1 MDPQELTQEVTQD
14 MTQNL
19 PIMSTQDAVY
29 SDPVQTET
37 VVLSPDLSLTIEY
50 KVTAG
55 ELLLAALLTFMT
67 FTFLLHWAYQTIFRR
82 G

>member
-1 MDPQELTQEVTQD
+1 METQEMPQEITQD

-19 PIMSTQDAVY
+19 PIMSTKDAVY
-29 SDPVQTET
+29 SDPVKTET

-55 ELLLAALLTFMT
+55 ELLLAALLTFLT
-67 FTFLLHWAYQTIFRR
+67 FAFLLHWAYQTIFRR